1 MVKRINDVVLRR
13 VQKENAAE
21 QFTVIMADVRN
32 KVFIPES
39 KYDFG
44 ISLNDEKW
52 DSSGFDNSL
61 WKTQEASEQDKLLD
75 ANVSFPSKSKGRLIA
90 LHPRKGKGW
99 NLNAVISEV

>member
-39 KYDFG
+39 FALLFG
-44 ISLNDEKW
+44 FHFAPVD
-52 DSSGFDNSL
+52 
-61 WKTQEASEQDKLLD
+61 
-75 ANVSFPSKSKGRLIA
+75 
-90 LHPRKGKGW
+90 
-99 NLNAVISEV
+99 